1 MDKLKESW
9 QGVPEKTQKII
20 KVIAGGTAAIALVA
34 ILALYFLGGNSNYST
49 LFTGLSQ
56 EEATQ
61 VVGLLQDEG
70 IEYRYDANSGAI
82 RVPEQRIPQE
92 RFCL

>member
-1 MDKLKESW
+1 MDKLKERW

-20 KVIAGGTAAIALVA
+20 KAIAGGTVAIALVA
-34 ILALYFLGGNSNYST
+34 ILALYLLSGDSDFST

-56 EEATQ
+56 EEAQ
-61 VVGLLQDEG
+61 EVVGLLQDEG

-82 RVPEQRIPQE
+82 RVPDASV
-92 RFCL
+92 